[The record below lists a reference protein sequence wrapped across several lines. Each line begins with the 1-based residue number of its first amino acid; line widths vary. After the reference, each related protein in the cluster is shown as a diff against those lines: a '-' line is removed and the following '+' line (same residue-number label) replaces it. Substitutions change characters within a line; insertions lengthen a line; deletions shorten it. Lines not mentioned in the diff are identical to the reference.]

1 MYSKVEN
8 KFVHLI
14 PAGNY
19 VMTLHAFEEMEDDG
33 LDIFDIENVVIKGK
47 VIEKQ
52 KDMLTGEFKYRFKGQ
67 TLSNGIAET
76 VLKFGFHGKAVII
89 TVYKAR
95 QEIL

>member
-1 MYSKVEN
+1 MNFSE
-8 KFVHLI
+8 FE
-14 PAGNY
+14 AGSNILTVSVLY
-19 VMTLHAFEEMEDDG
+19 VPRLSRNGTNADF
-33 LDIFDIENVVIKGK
+33 KGK

-52 KDMLTGEFKYRFKGQ
+52 KDMLTGEFKYRFKGP